1 MRLALIS
8 DTHLAP
14 VATAFNANAEAAID
28 WIQAWRPDAVVHLGD
43 VTADGADDPAQFE
56 HARRVLSRLSAPLH
70 CLPGNHDVGDCPP
83 GGGSKEPSFSPRR
96 LAQFRA
102 ALGADQ
108 WWFARDGWTL
118 IGLNSQLF
126 ASGDPEEGLQAEWLE
141 NELAA
146 ARGPVALFL
155 HKPLALETHADTP
168 DHPRFAP
175 SAARERLARLLADRP
190 ALVVSG
196 HVHQHRRRRI
206 GAADHLWTPSTAF
219 LIPDSVQP
227 RLGDKR
233 VGLLTLELTPD
244 GGWRAEMVTPPAMR
258 AHDVLDHPEVY
269 PQVVDLRR
277 SPL

>member
-14 VATAFNANAEAAID
+14 VADAFNANAEAAID
-28 WIQAWRPDAVVHLGD
+28 WIEDWRPDAVIHLGD
-43 VTADGADDPAQFE
+43 VTADGAEDPDQFA
-56 HARRVLSRLSAPLH
+56 HARRVLSRLSAPLY
-70 CLPGNHDVGDCPP
+70 CLPGNHDVGDCPSV
-83 GGGSKEPSFSPRR
+83 GAAKEPPFSSRR

-126 ASGDPEEGLQAEWLE
+126 ASGDPEEALQAEWLE

-146 ARGPVALFL
+146 ARGPVAIFL
-155 HKPLALETHADTP
+155 HKPLVLERHEDTP

-175 SAARERLARLLADRP
+175 TDARRRLTWLLADRP

-206 GAADHLWTPSTAF
+206 GAADHLWAPSTAF

-227 RLGDKR
+227 RLGDKQ

-244 GGWRAEMVTPPAMR
+244 GGWRVEMVRPSAMV

-269 PQVVDLRR
+269 PQVLNMKR
-277 SPL
+277 SAM

>member
-28 WIQAWRPDAVVHLGD
+28 WIETWKPDAVIHLGD
-43 VTADGADDPAQFE
+43 VTADGAEDPDQFE
-56 HARRVLSRLSAPLH
+56 HARQVFSRLSAPLH

-83 GGGSKEPSFSPRR
+83 SGGTKEPPFSPRR

-126 ASGDPEEGLQAEWLE
+126 ASDDPEEALQAEWLE

-155 HKPLALETHADTP
+155 HKPLVLETHDDTP

-175 SAARERLARLLADRP
+175 PEARRRLARLLADRP
-190 ALVVSG
+190 VLVVSG

-206 GAADHLWTPSTAF
+206 GEADHLWAPSTAF

-227 RLGDKR
+227 RLGDKA
-233 VGLLTLELTPD
+233 VGLLTLELRPD
-244 GGWRAEMVTPPAMR
+244 GGWSAEMVRPPAMV

-269 PQVVDLRR
+269 PQVLDMKR
-277 SPL
+277 SAM

>member
-14 VATAFNANAEAAID
+14 VAAAFNANVEAAID
-28 WIQAWRPDAVVHLGD
+28 WIEAWAPDAVIHLGD
-43 VTADGADDPAQFE
+43 VTADGAEDPAQFE

-83 GGGSKEPSFSPRR
+83 AGGAKEPAFSPRR
-96 LAQFRA
+96 LAQFRG

-155 HKPLALETHADTP
+155 HKPLALDHPDATP

-175 SAARERLARLLADRP
+175 PGPRRRLTHLLEGRQ

-206 GAADHLWTPSTAF
+206 VGADHLWAPSTAF
-219 LIPDSVQP
+219 LIPDSIQP

-233 VGLLTLELTPD
+233 VGLLTLELAPD
-244 GGWRAEMVTPPAMR
+244 GAWRAEMVTPRAMIP
-258 AHDVLDHPEVY
+258 HDVLDHPEVY
-269 PQVVDLRR
+269 PQVADLPR
-277 SPL
+277 SSM

>member
-14 VATAFNANAEAAID
+14 VAAAFNANAEAAID
-28 WIQAWRPDAVVHLGD
+28 WIETWAPDAVIHLGD
-43 VTADGADDPAQFE
+43 VTADGAEDPDQFE
-56 HARRVLSRLSAPLH
+56 HARVLLSRLSAPLH

-83 GGGSKEPSFSPRR
+83 ANGTKEPPFSSRR

-126 ASGDPEEGLQAEWLE
+126 ASGDPEDALQAEWLE

-146 ARGPVALFL
+146 VRGPVALFL
-155 HKPLALETHADTP
+155 HKPLVLETHEDTP

-175 SAARERLARLLADRP
+175 LEARRRLARLLADRP

-206 GAADHLWTPSTAF
+206 GVADHLWAPSTAF
-219 LIPDSVQP
+219 LLPDSVQP
-227 RLGDKR
+227 RLGDKQ
-233 VGLLTLELTPD
+233 VGLLTLELSPD
-244 GGWRAEMVTPPAMR
+244 GGWRAEMVLPAAMVS
-258 AHDVLDHPEVY
+258 HDVLDHPEVY
-269 PQVVDLRR
+269 PQVLKMKR
-277 SPL
+277 SAM